1 MTQLPDMVL
10 AIERSLD
17 RANVPHA
24 FGGALALDYHIVEP
38 RATRD
43 IDINCFVPAS
53 DARPVFETLPDEIVW
68 TDHDIATVERDGQ
81 VRVFWDD
88 TPVDLFFTN
97 HPFHEEAA
105 ANTEVV
111 PFFGTPIP
119 ILGATELAVFKAF
132 FNRTKDWADIEAMVD
147 ARTIDLRRVIGWM
160 VDLLG
165 TADERVERL
174 RHLLD
179 RPPPGPEPRFSP

>member
-1 MTQLPDMVL
+1 MTQLPEMVL
-10 AIERSLD
+10 AIEAALD
-17 RANVPHA
+17 RASIPHA
-24 FGGALALDYHIVEP
+24 FGGALALDYHIEEP

-43 IDINCFVPAS
+43 IDVNCFVSSDDPA
-53 DARPVFETLPDEIVW
+53 PTFESLPPQISW
-68 TDHDIATVERDGQ
+68 TQHDVDTVVRDGQ
-81 VRVFWDD
+81 VRIFWDD

-97 HPFHEEAA
+97 HPFHEQAA

-119 ILGATELAVFKAF
+119 ILGATELGVFKAF

-147 ARTIDLRRVIGWM
+147 AGTVDLRQVIGWM

-165 TADERVERL
+165 PDDERVERL
-174 RHLLD
+174 RGLLD
-179 RPPPGPEPRFSP
+179 RPPPGPEPRFAP

>member
-1 MTQLPDMVL
+1 MTTLPEMVV
-10 AIERSLD
+10 AIETALSS
-17 RANVPHA
+17 AGIPHA
-24 FGGALALDYHIVEP
+24 FGGAIALDYHIEEP
-38 RATRD
+38 RGTRD
-43 IDINCFVPAS
+43 IDVNCFVPAQE
-53 DARPVFETLPDEIVW
+53 ARTTFESLPRKISW
-68 TDHDIATVERDGQ
+68 TDHDVDTVIRDGQ

-97 HPFHEEAA
+97 HPFHEQAA

-111 PFFGTPIP
+111 PFMNVQIP
-119 ILGATELAVFKAF
+119 VLGATELAVFKAF

-147 ARTIDLRRVIGWM
+147 SGTIDLRGVIGWM

-165 TADERVERL
+165 VDDERVERL
-174 RHLLD
+174 RLLLH